1 MHRWRSLTSLFVVL
15 AGAALVWA
23 CTGPWS
29 ETSALEVGDA
39 ALKRPLESVWS
50 DDVVAILGPQPKP
63 LPIAEPGQVF
73 ETVVR
78 MLDQELARQRHP
90 RRAELVRSAALH
102 LSLLRDESG
111 GLVFKDKQGAWHFRF
126 DLPTELGPDQIPL
139 GAVEILRPVRV
150 VTAEGLPALLRQL
163 PEEFRF
169 YIRSL
174 SLERA
179 DAVALC
185 EALLHLPPEQRRNL
199 SALAAYRLARL
210 RMAQTDDLDED
221 GGEEHLAEVRHDL
234 QQVKRHIA
242 EGAPAIAHLDL
253 AADGWLAHTYLYGTS
268 LESAYD
274 PEDPGVDAA
283 RALRMYVQL
292 YRQGDPTARESIEQV
307 LRAVLASGELSPLVQ
322 DPLHRKLAT
331 AYLCSARQ
339 LAQNGLGG
347 EASEL
352 NADITA
358 WLNALRTA
366 KVDLGED
373 AVRLAALQYRLGQWD
388 ACAVTL
394 QSAPA
399 GDATAQLLAA
409 RLRVRTGDLVGASQL
424 LRPLAAR
431 KIKPR
436 PPSSEP
442 EYEFRGP
449 PYFSFHG
456 IDYSYEFIELGV
468 PDYTS
473 KAFLWSEYDT
483 YTYDFTHP
491 DGAVSRARVEL
502 AVLELHYGHYAAAMN
517 LFYNE
522 GMWEDGDYI
531 AECVLTT
538 DELKVAVDRSW
549 KNKRGGAKSG
559 SVHDYG
565 MSAPEHVRALLGR
578 RLFRD
583 GRWAEA
589 VPYLTDE
596 HQKSLREFI
605 AWMQVA
611 QDPKRPAKARAD
623 AYWKAA
629 LNVRASG
636 EDYLFCELG
645 LEWTSADK
653 RHWYDPR
660 GLPVQRIRPIVDEPE
675 SLLAAPSDDEV
686 RRVEAWA
693 AKHLAP
699 NGRIYRDASYE
710 AHRLCLEA
718 VKLLPDDDL
727 AGAQILEYAGNLLKY
742 RDPPAA
748 QPAYRELA
756 TRFRGTPLGAAAR
769 KQHWFS
775 RFAGEP
781 DPDWVLKLSKL
792 R

>member
-1 MHRWRSLTSLFVVL
+1 M

-23 CTGPWS
+23 CTGPWI
-29 ETSALEVGDA
+29 ENSALEVGDA

-50 DDVVAILGPQPKP
+50 DDVVALLGAPPKP
-63 LPIAEPGQVF
+63 LPIAQTEQVLG
-73 ETVVR
+73 TVVAL
-78 MLDQELARQRHP
+78 LDRELGRAGHP

-102 LSLLRDESG
+102 LSLLKDGEE
-111 GLVFKDKQGAWHFRF
+111 GLVYRDKRGAWCFLSGQT
-126 DLPTELGPDQIPL
+126 DLRQVPL
-139 GAVEILRPVRV
+139 GATDVLRPIKV
-150 VTAEGLPALLRQL
+150 VQPESLPRLLREL

-174 SLERA
+174 TLERA

-185 EALLHLPPEQRRNL
+185 DALLHLPPTERRNL
-199 SALAAYRLARL
+199 SALAAYRKARL
-210 RMAQTDDLDED
+210 KMALSGDLDED
-221 GGEEHLAEVRHDL
+221 GGAEHLQEVRRDL
-234 QQVKRHIA
+234 QQVKQLIA

-253 AADGWLAHTYLYGTS
+253 ATDGWLAQTYLYGTS
-268 LESAYD
+268 DESAYD
-274 PEDPGVDAA
+274 PEDPEVDAA

-292 YRQGDPTARESIEQV
+292 YRQGDPTARVSIEHV
-307 LRAVLASGELSPLVQ
+307 LRAVLTSGEMGPLVQ
-322 DPLHRKLAT
+322 DPLYRRLAT

-339 LAQNGLGG
+339 VAPNGAGG
-347 EASEL
+347 TATEL

-366 KVDLGED
+366 KVDFGED

-394 QSAPA
+394 RSAPA
-399 GDATAQLLAA
+399 GDATAQLLTA
-409 RLRVRTGDLVGASQL
+409 RLRVRTGDLVGASQV

-431 KIKPR
+431 QIKARAPG
-436 PPSSEP
+436 SAP
-442 EYEFRGP
+442 EDEFRGP

-456 IDYSYEFIELGV
+456 MDYSHETDDPGV
-468 PDYTS
+468 PDYAS
-473 KAFLWSEYDT
+473 RAFLYSEYDT
-483 YTYDFTHP
+483 YTYDFAQP
-491 DGAVSRARVEL
+491 DGAISRARVEW
-502 AVLELHYGHYAAAMN
+502 AVLELHYGHYVQAMN

-522 GMWEDGDYI
+522 GLWEDGDYL

-538 DELKVAVDRSW
+538 DELKAAVDRSW
-549 KNKRGGAKSG
+549 RNKRGGAKSG
-559 SVHDYG
+559 SVHEYG

-583 GRWAEA
+583 GRWPEA
-589 VPYLTDE
+589 VPYLPEE
-596 HQKSLREFI
+596 HQKALREFI
-605 AWMQVA
+605 VLMQVA
-611 QDPKRPAKARAD
+611 QDPKQPAKARAD

-629 LNVRASG
+629 LNVRAHG

-645 LEWTSADK
+645 LEWTSADDL
-653 RHWYDPR
+653 HWYDTR
-660 GLPVQRIRPIVDEPE
+660 GLPVQRIRPILDEPE
-675 SLLAAPSDDEV
+675 NLLAAPSDDEA

-693 AKHLAP
+693 AKHLVP
-699 NGRIYRDASYE
+699 GGRIYRDASYE

-727 AGAQILEYAGNLLKY
+727 AGAHILEYAGNLLKY

-769 KQHWFS
+769 KQHWFAK
-775 RFAGEP
+775 FAGEP

-792 R
+792 K